1 MAVVHYYRNNQD
13 TLKAEDRVPRRSRH
27 GVLDVL
33 LEIPWWAGVAA
44 AVVVYVVFALI
55 VPAVFPGNSFIAGL
69 KQGAPFIA
77 LICLIPA
84 PFAGLRHYRRKKL
97 LDTQADIASIQKL
110 HWKEFE
116 KLVAEVFRR
125 IGYTVMDAGTL
136 SAGVAADLVA
146 TAPHE
151 EVLVQCEHRR
161 SVVVGVMTVREL
173 IGVVTAEGATGGAL
187 VTSGSF
193 TEDAVAFA
201 ADKPLQ
207 LIDGDKLEKLVR
219 TVRSV

>member
-1 MAVVHYYRNNQD
+1 M
-13 TLKAEDRVPRRSRH
+13 
-27 GVLDVL
+27 L
-33 LEIPWWAGVAA
+33 LEIPWWAGIAACYRQHVALG
-44 AVVVYVVFALI
+44 LI
-55 VPAVFPGNSFIAGL
+55 TPAVFPGNIFSAAL
-69 KQGAPFIA
+69 KQSAPFIA

-84 PFAGLRHYRRKKL
+84 PLAGLRHYRRKKL
-97 LDTQADIASIQKL
+97 LDTQADIASIRKL

-125 IGYTVMDAGTL
+125 IGYTVVDAGTL

-161 SVVVGVMTVREL
+161 SAVVGVITVREL

-207 LIDGDKLEKLVR
+207 LIDGENLEKLVR
-219 TVRSV
+219 TIRGA

>member
-1 MAVVHYYRNNQD
+1 M
-13 TLKAEDRVPRRSRH
+13 PRRSRH

-33 LEIPWWAGVAA
+33 FEIPWWTGVVA
-44 AVVVYVVFALI
+44 AVVVY
-55 VPAVFPGNSFIAGL
+55 
-69 KQGAPFIA
+69 IA
-77 LICLIPA
+77 LALVLPMLF
-84 PFAGLRHYRRKKL
+84 PDRSLTAGLRFSAPLIAFIFLLPAAFLGLRQYRRRKL
-97 LDTQADIASIQKL
+97 LDTQADIASIRKL

-125 IGYTVMDAGTL
+125 IGYTVVDAGTL

-161 SVVVGVMTVREL
+161 SAVVGVITVREL

-207 LIDGDKLEKLVR
+207 LIDGDKLAKLVQ
-219 TVRSV
+219 TVRGAQAGTKSAPS

>member
-1 MAVVHYYRNNQD
+1 M
-13 TLKAEDRVPRRSRH
+13 
-27 GVLDVL
+27 L
-33 LEIPWWAGVAA
+33 LEIPWWAGIAVAI
-44 AVVVYVVFALI
+44 VVYIVFGLI
-55 VPAVFPGNSFIAGL
+55 MPAVAPASPLTPGLEKA
-69 KQGAPFIA
+69 APFIA
-77 LICLIPA
+77 LVCLIPA

-97 LDTQADIASIQKL
+97 LDTQADIASIRKL

-125 IGYTVMDAGTL
+125 IGYTVVDAGTL

-161 SVVVGVMTVREL
+161 SAVVGLITVREL
-173 IGVVTAEGATGGAL
+173 VGVVTAEGATGGAL

-207 LIDGDKLEKLVR
+207 LIDGGQLEKLVQ
-219 TVRSV
+219 TVRGART